1 MKVEINAVPM
11 SALDD
16 MQEVLRILADPK
28 KINSL
33 SRKGAFAIRKDFIKG
48 IQVAI
53 NLIDFYKKGE
63 AGWTNFLKDLGL

>member
-1 MKVEINAVPM
+1 MKVEINAVPV

-16 MQEVLRILADPK
+16 LPKVLRILADPK

-53 NLIDFYKKGE
+53 DVIEMYKKGNE
-63 AGWTNFLKDLGL
+63 KWQIR